1 MGQNNFIFKNVS
13 FCSLQIQKLMEKPAA
28 DPWNDS
34 IFLVL
39 KLMRKV
45 CYDLENCRTDTGPLV
60 HKVGEVNMNCAT
72 QSNMEYYSVHGI
84 TKQLVFNKPF
94 YVSFC
99 MSFYS

>member
-45 CYDLENCRTDTGPLV
+45 CYDLENCRIDTGPLV
-60 HKVGEVNMNCAT
+60 HKVGEVNMHCAT
-72 QSNMEYYSVHGI
+72 QSNMKWSME
-84 TKQLVFNKPF
+84 
-94 YVSFC
+94 
-99 MSFYS
+99 